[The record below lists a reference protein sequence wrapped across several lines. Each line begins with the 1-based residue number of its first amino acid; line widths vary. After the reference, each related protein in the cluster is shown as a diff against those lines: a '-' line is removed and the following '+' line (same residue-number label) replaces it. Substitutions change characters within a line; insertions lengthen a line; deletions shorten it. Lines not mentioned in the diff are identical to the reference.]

1 MSDPAKLL
9 TADDRDRVAALQ
21 WYARTV
27 VEGIN
32 VGIHRSPNKGVSVE
46 FKEHRPYVR
55 GDEVRAI
62 DWKLFGKTDRLYIR
76 QYEEETNLRVTLLM
90 DQSGS
95 MKYAGARSPGLSKH
109 DYGVRL
115 AACLAYLF
123 TSQHD
128 AVGLATFD
136 TELRGY
142 IPPRSR
148 ASHLHGL
155 MTQLA
160 SGVCGGETRLASVLE
175 KLAVKIGRRGVLF
188 LISDGFD
195 SVPELLKSL
204 AMLRQAPNEIVFFQ
218 VWHPDEFDFPF
229 STRTQ
234 FRSLEKAGYERV
246 VDPFAF
252 RAQYQKNLANFRTA
266 LEEGC
271 KQSRISLVTCTTSQ
285 SHSEVLTQFLSQ
297 RGATG

>member
-9 TADDRDRVAALQ
+9 TAEDRDRVAALQ

-32 VGIHRSPNKGVSVE
+32 VGLHRSPNKGVSVE

-55 GDEVRAI
+55 GDEVRSI

-76 QYEEETNLRVTLLM
+76 QFEEETNLRATLLV

-95 MKYAGARSPGLSKH
+95 MKYAGARTPGLSKH
-109 DYGVRL
+109 EFGVRL

-123 TSQHD
+123 TAQHD

-136 TELRGY
+136 TDLRGY

-155 MTQLA
+155 ITQL
-160 SGVCGGETRLASVLE
+160 SGTACGGETNLSAVIE
-175 KLAVKIGRRGVLF
+175 KLAVKVGRRGVAF

-195 SVPELLKSL
+195 DVKSL
-204 AMLRQAPNEIVFFQ
+204 LRSLMLLRQAPNEIVFFQ
-218 VWHPDEFDFPF
+218 IWHPDELDFPF

-234 FRSLEKAGYERV
+234 FRSLEKSNQERI

-252 RAQYQKNLANFRTA
+252 RAQYQKSLERFRSE
-266 LEEGC
+266 LVDGC
-271 KQSRISLVTCTTSQ
+271 KQNRISLVPCITTQ

-297 RGATG
+297 RGTN

>member
-32 VGIHRSPNKGVSVE
+32 VGMHRSPNKGVSVE

-297 RGATG
+297 RGETG

>member
-9 TADDRDRVAALQ
+9 TAEDRDRVASLQ

-32 VGIHRSPNKGVSVE
+32 VGMHRSPNKGVSVE

-55 GDEVRAI
+55 GDEVRSI

-76 QYEEETNLRVTLLM
+76 QFEEETNLRATLLV

-95 MKYAGARSPGLSKH
+95 MKYAGARTPGLSKH
-109 DYGVRL
+109 EFGVRL

-123 TSQHD
+123 TAQHD

-136 TELRGY
+136 TDLRGY

-155 MTQLA
+155 ITQLA
-160 SGVCGGETRLASVLE
+160 GTACGGETNLSAVIE
-175 KLAVKIGRRGVLF
+175 KLAVKVGRRGVAF

-195 SVPELLKSL
+195 DVKSL
-204 AMLRQAPNEIVFFQ
+204 LRSLMLLRQAPNEIVFFQ
-218 VWHPDEFDFPF
+218 IWHPDELDFPF

-234 FRSLEKAGYERV
+234 FRSLEKSNQERI

-252 RAQYQKNLANFRTA
+252 RAQYQKNLERFRRELA
-266 LEEGC
+266 EGC
-271 KQSRISLVTCTTSQ
+271 KQNRISLVPCITTQ

-297 RGATG
+297 RGTT

>member
-32 VGIHRSPNKGVSVE
+32 VGMHRSPNKGVSVE

-55 GDEVRAI
+55 GDEVRSI

-76 QYEEETNLRVTLLM
+76 QYEEETNLRATILM

-95 MKYAGARSPGLSKH
+95 MKYAGARTPGLSKH
-109 DYGVRL
+109 EFGVRL

-123 TSQHD
+123 TAQHD

-142 IPPRSR
+142 VPPRSR

-155 MTQLA
+155 VTQLA
-160 SGVCGGETRLASVLE
+160 GGECGGETRLASVLE
-175 KLAVKIGRRGVLF
+175 KLAVKIGRRGVAF

-195 SVPELLKSL
+195 DVTALLKSL
-204 AMLRQAPNEIVFFQ
+204 ALLRQAPNEIVFFQ
-218 VWHPDEFDFPF
+218 IWHPDELDFPF

-234 FRSLEKAGYERV
+234 FRSLEKPGHERI

-252 RAQYQKNLANFRTA
+252 KAQYQKNLAQFRSA

-285 SHSEVLTQFLSQ
+285 SHSEVLTQFVSQ
-297 RGATG
+297 RGVSG

>member
-9 TADDRDRVAALQ
+9 TAEDRDRVASLQ

-32 VGIHRSPNKGVSVE
+32 VGMHRSPNKGVSVE

-55 GDEVRAI
+55 GDEVRSI

-76 QYEEETNLRVTLLM
+76 QFEEETNLRATLLV

-95 MKYAGARSPGLSKH
+95 MKYAGARTPGLSKH
-109 DYGVRL
+109 EFGVRL

-123 TSQHD
+123 TAQHD

-136 TELRGY
+136 TDLRGY

-155 MTQLA
+155 ITQLA
-160 SGVCGGETRLASVLE
+160 GTACGGETNLSAVIE
-175 KLAVKIGRRGVLF
+175 KLAVKVGRRGVAF

-195 SVPELLKSL
+195 DVKSL
-204 AMLRQAPNEIVFFQ
+204 LRSLMLLRQAPNEIVFFQ
-218 VWHPDEFDFPF
+218 IWHPDELDFPF

-234 FRSLEKAGYERV
+234 FRSLEKSNQERI

-252 RAQYQKNLANFRTA
+252 RAQYQKNLERFRSE
-266 LEEGC
+266 LVDGC
-271 KQSRISLVTCTTSQ
+271 KQNRISLVPCITTQ

-297 RGATG
+297 RGTN

>member
-160 SGVCGGETRLASVLE
+160 SGACGGETRLASVLE